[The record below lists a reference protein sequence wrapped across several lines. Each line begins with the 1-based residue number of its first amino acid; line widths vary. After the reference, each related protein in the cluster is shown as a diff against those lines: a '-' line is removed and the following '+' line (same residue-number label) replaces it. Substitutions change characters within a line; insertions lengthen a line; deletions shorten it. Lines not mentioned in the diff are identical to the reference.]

1 MLPRLWLMDFG
12 FLLLAVGF
20 QPARAVGADLIP
32 AGTVVN
38 VRTLQAIDADS
49 SSPGMKVSAA
59 IDDPIDVG
67 GHVAIPRSAP
77 AMLEV
82 VHVSRSSNME
92 GRDRI
97 TLKILW
103 IKSNQ
108 RVYSVATNYVELKG
122 PSEGKKAAR
131 KIAGGAGIG
140 ALAGGIFGGGTGAAI
155 GAVAGG
161 TTGAVITGS
170 GKTHLNVP
178 AETRL
183 QFRLNTSV
191 RVQRT

>member
-1 MLPRLWLMDFG
+1 MRPRVSFTVFAL
-12 FLLLAVGF
+12 LLLAVGL
-20 QPARAVGADLIP
+20 QTARAVGAELIP
-32 AGTVVN
+32 AGTVLN
-38 VRTLQAIDADS
+38 VRTTQPVAADS
-49 SSPGMKVSAA
+49 ASPGVRVSAVV
-59 IDDPIDVG
+59 DDPIDVG
-67 GHVAIPRSAP
+67 GHIVIPRGAP

-82 VHVSRSSNME
+82 VHVTRSSNME

-97 TLKILW
+97 TLKVLW
-103 IKSNQ
+103 IKAAGRVHPVGTNQ
-108 RVYSVATNYVELKG
+108 VQFKG

-131 KIAGGAGIG
+131 KILGGAGIG

-155 GAVAGG
+155 GAAAGG

-170 GKTHLNVP
+170 GKEHLWIP

-191 RVQRT
+191 RVQ